1 MAEPPP
7 VPTIDPARLA
17 DRIVEACWANPGEP
31 YTFML
36 TAEAV
41 ELIVRALREFGALRT
56 PN

>member
-1 MAEPPP
+1 MPAEQPAA
-7 VPTIDPARLA
+7 VDPARLA

-41 ELIVRALREFGALRT
+41 ELIVRALRDFAALRT